1 MKKLTTIIAVI
12 FTVIA
17 LTGCFEPPYTPPTGS
32 DANVAVYVL
41 NSAATSISVIDL
53 EEDSVYNNVALVGMW
68 PNQLVYRDA
77 KLYCVNSG
85 SNNIMIWDVAT
96 WTAETPILLGDNNN
110 PMNMVFYNEDVAYV
124 ACSGSNAVLKIDMST
139 KSVVKTM
146 PAGVGCTG
154 IAIANDKV
162 YTANTGYVGWDV
174 PYLTGTVSVF
184 NAVTG
189 NSITTIDVATNPQSI
204 DTDATGKVHVM
215 CTGDYGATM
224 WGKISVID
232 PARDEVSA
240 TYSLGESAPGMVAI
254 DKVGNI
260 GYGAVWGMG
269 AVAYS
274 TTDGTV
280 TSDVFAGH
288 GGSGILYFDGLWISD
303 WDADKVYK
311 YSSSGTVID
320 SFAVGDSPS
329 ALAFRNDPQD

>member
-1 MKKLTTIIAVI
+1 MKKLTVILAVI

-17 LTGCFEPPYTPPTGS
+17 LTGCFEPPYTPPTGA

-68 PNQLVYRDA
+68 PNQLVYKDA

-96 WTAETPILLGDNNN
+96 WTAETPIALGADNN
-110 PMNMVFYNEDVAYV
+110 PMNMVFYGDDVAFV
-124 ACSGSNAVLKIDMST
+124 SCSMSNAVLKIDMTT
-139 KSVVKTM
+139 KTVVDTM

-162 YTANTGYVGWDV
+162 YTANTGYNGWGN

-184 NAVTG
+184 NAITG
-189 NSITTIDVATNPQSI
+189 DSVTTIDVSVNPQSI
-204 DTDATGKVHVM
+204 DTDALGNVHVM
-215 CTGDYGATM
+215 CTGDYGVTMSGNVAVINPATD
-224 WGKISVID
+224 VLT
-232 PARDEVSA
+232 A
-240 TYSLGESAPGMVAI
+240 TYSLGYAGPGSISI
-254 DKVGNI
+254 DRVGNV
-260 GYGAVWGMG
+260 GYGGVWGMG
-269 AVAYS
+269 AVAYN

-280 TSDVFAGH
+280 TDAAFAGH
-288 GGSGILYFDGLWISD
+288 GGSGIMYFDGVWISD

-311 YSSSGTVID
+311 YSSTGTVID
-320 SFAVGDSPS
+320 SFAVGDSPA